1 MIPENISRRSF
12 TSGVLSASV
21 ASVLPLSMSS
31 QSTLHAALVIDRT
44 KKPEPGPAPEASFP
58 AYREHVLKNG
68 LRIFHILDDRKPTVT
83 LRLMIKSGAADDGA
97 KAGVAGITAT
107 LLNRGTKTR
116 DAVTFAKETD
126 GIGSRV
132 EASAGSD
139 ASTVGASALS
149 SKADAV
155 LGLLADAVLNPI
167 FPADQFEKVR
177 KQVLSALQAD
187 REQPRSLAGRLA
199 SKLVYGEHPYGA
211 SSTPETV
218 KALGR
223 EDAVAF
229 HQTHYVPGNAT
240 LAVIADRPLEDILP
254 LVEKHLGAWTGVVPK
269 KSERPEI
276 PALPSATTVHLIDR
290 PGSVQSYIDIVHR
303 GPGRSTQDLPE
314 INVVNATL
322 GGGFSGRL
330 FQNLREKNGW
340 TYGAYS
346 AFDLMKDGGSFSES
360 AETRNDVTHLAV
372 RELLAEAARIR
383 TELIPEDELA
393 LQREYNVG
401 NYLLSLERPER
412 TVMRVQD
419 IDLYGLDAS
428 FYRTYAKRMAAVTP
442 ALAKQTAERHVKP
455 GAAYIVVV
463 GEAKEIRA
471 ELEKFGSLTVYDV
484 DLNVKK

>member
-31 QSTLHAALVIDRT
+31 QSTLQAALVIDRT

-58 AYREHVLKNG
+58 AYREHVLSNG

-83 LRLMIKSGAADDGA
+83 LRLMVKSGSADEGA

-155 LGLLADAVLNPI
+155 LGLLADAVLNPV

-177 KQVLSALQAD
+177 KQVLSGLQAD

-199 SKLVYGEHPYGA
+199 AKLVYGEHPYGV
-211 SSTPETV
+211 SSTPDTV
-218 KALGR
+218 KALTR

-229 HQTHYVPGNAT
+229 HQAHYVPGNAT
-240 LAVIADRPLEDILP
+240 LAVIADRSLEEILP
-254 LVEKHLGAWTGVVPK
+254 LVEKHLGAWTGVAPAKVA
-269 KSERPEI
+269 RPAM

-372 RELLAEAARIR
+372 RELL
-383 TELIPEDELA
+383 IPEEELA

-442 ALAKQTAERHVKP
+442 ALARETAERHVKP
-455 GAAYIVVV
+455 GAAYVVVV

-471 ELEKFGSLTVYDV
+471 ELEKFGALTVYDV
-484 DLNVKK
+484 DLNVKR